1 MTNDNERRAPKD
13 RRDEDNGPPHGW
25 KDRRRRTERRIPA
38 IEEQTI
44 SEDEWLLYFGGSS
57 APTRPELVPAAEIA
71 ATVFDKIRD

>member
-1 MTNDNERRAPKD
+1 MNNDNERRSPSD
-13 RRDEDNGPPHGW
+13 RRNDDSGPPNGW

-44 SEDEWLLYFGGSS
+44 SEDEWLLYFGSGS
-57 APTRPELVPAAEIA
+57 APTTPELAPAAEIA

>member
-1 MTNDNERRAPKD
+1 MTNNNERRAPSD

-44 SEDEWLLYFGGSS
+44 SEDEWEQYFGGGSP
-57 APTRPELVPAAEIA
+57 AKPELVPAAEIA